1 MFCLTANNVTST
13 VTRLSNQTSAN
24 TNTSTLTRMKER
36 LYILEVS
43 TIVACWDLYK
53 EMFYRWQL
61 MLAGIIRYLCT
72 ADQVY
77 N

>member
-1 MFCLTANNVTST
+1 MFCLRANNVTST

-43 TIVACWDLYK
+43 TIVACWNLYK
-53 EMFYRWQL
+53 EMLYRWQL